1 MVTQHEAV
9 SPDDRARWFRA
20 VLVGAGVI
28 VLAGVRWAFPE
39 RPMNVAGLR
48 AWLDN
53 GFALGLWGGLVLLGG
68 ALGRQV
74 LARFTLPELTALE
87 RWLLALPLG
96 WGILAYGVLALG
108 LVGWLQPA
116 SLLLW
121 LALAAVWTWREW
133 STGLGLIPTRMTA
146 AVSAFRRW
154 GLDGKALAVMGGVM
168 LALALFQALAPPWD
182 YDGLMYHLAAP
193 QRFVAAG
200 RIYFLP
206 DLWQANGPF
215 LLEMLFTLGLTLGCD
230 TLAGLLHLTYALI
243 LVLAAYSLGRR
254 FWGVTHGAVAAAL
267 LLGVPMLPLWA
278 IWAYTDLAWA
288 VYEFLAVYLL
298 CLWLAVPRREWL
310 VLVGVLAGLA
320 LGNKLL
326 ALGGTAWLG
335 LWIVWQ
341 SWRNDRPALLRNVW
355 WFALPALLVGAPWY
369 LKSWLWSGNPIYPF
383 VFATSG
389 WDAARRE
396 LLLAYLH
403 SFGAGR
409 SAVDYL
415 LLPLNLYLC
424 RQQFGTFS
432 IEVPNPLFL
441 VSLGL
446 LFKRN
451 RNRLSTGL
459 ALYAGL
465 WFLIWTQGSQQTRFL
480 LPLFPVVALLA
491 ADVIVPHSGRVP
503 LLWRGLLAGMIVA
516 TLSYRLVMFGQN
528 QSWRVVIGQETKS
541 EFLTRNNL
549 IFSAQQFVRET
560 LSPEARVLMLWNG
573 QSYYC
578 GPQCLPDADQTQ
590 WTRLFLAY
598 QAAPADIAAELHR
611 QGVTHL
617 FFSVGDLAW
626 LLLYHDPTGQQRAAY
641 QFLEETFLPQCTREI
656 YRDEVV
662 LIVELTCETQGNGF
676 ARPGR

>member
-1 MVTQHEAV
+1 MVTQRGPIGLKGKAPLLEV
-9 SPDDRARWFRA
+9 I
-20 VLVGAGVI
+20 LVIGGVFL
-28 VLAGVRWAFPE
+28 LAGMRWAFPE
-39 RPMNVAGLR
+39 RPLNVAGLH

-74 LARFTLPELTALE
+74 LARFTLPELTSLE

-96 WGILAYGVLALG
+96 WGILAYGVLVLG
-108 LVGWLQPA
+108 LAGWLRPV

-121 LALAAVWTWREW
+121 LSLAAVWTWREW
-133 STGLGLIPTRMTA
+133 SAELGKIPARITA

-154 GLDGKALAVMGGVM
+154 GLDGKALAVMGGGM

-193 QRFVAAG
+193 QRFLAAG

-215 LLEMLFTLGLTLGCD
+215 LLEMLFTLGLALGSD

-243 LVLAAYSLGRR
+243 LVLATWSLGRR
-254 FWGVTHGAVAAAL
+254 FWSVTHGAVAAAL

-278 IWAYTDLAWA
+278 TWAYTDLAWA
-288 VYEFLAVYLL
+288 VYEFVAVYLL
-298 CLWLAVPRREWL
+298 CLWLARPRREL
-310 VLVGVLAGLA
+310 LALVGILAGLA
-320 LGNKLL
+320 LGNKVL
-326 ALGGTAWLG
+326 ALGGTALLG

-341 SWRNDRPALLRNVW
+341 SWRNDRPALLRNAW
-355 WFALPALLVGAPWY
+355 WFALPALLAGAPWY

-383 VFATSG
+383 VLTTPG
-389 WDAARRE
+389 WDTTRQE

-409 SAVDYL
+409 SVVAYL
-415 LLPLNLYLC
+415 LLPLNFYLR

-432 IEVPNPLFL
+432 IEIPNPLFFAG
-441 VSLGL
+441 LGI
-446 LFKRN
+446 LFKRD
-451 RNRLSTGL
+451 RNRLSIGL

-465 WFLIWTQGSQQTRFL
+465 WFLIWAQGSQQTRFL

-491 ADVIVPHSGRVP
+491 ADVLISRSGRVS
-503 LLWRGLLAGMIVA
+503 LLWRGLLAGMMMA
-516 TLSYRLVMFGQN
+516 TLAYQLVTLRQN
-528 QSWRVVIGQETKS
+528 QSWRVVLGQETKN
-541 EFLTRNNL
+541 EFLARSN
-549 IFSAQQFVRET
+549 FVFPAQQFIRET
-560 LSPEARVLMLWNG
+560 LPPEAQVLLLWNG

-578 GPQCLPDADQTQ
+578 GLQCRPDADQTQ
-590 WTRLFLAY
+590 WTRLFLSY
-598 QAAPADIAAELHR
+598 HADPTAIAAELHR

-617 FFSVGDLAW
+617 FFSAGDLAW

-641 QFLEETFLPQCTREI
+641 QFLQGTFLPQCTREV

-662 LIVELTCETQGNGF
+662 VIAELTCGLSDHE
-676 ARPGR
+676 